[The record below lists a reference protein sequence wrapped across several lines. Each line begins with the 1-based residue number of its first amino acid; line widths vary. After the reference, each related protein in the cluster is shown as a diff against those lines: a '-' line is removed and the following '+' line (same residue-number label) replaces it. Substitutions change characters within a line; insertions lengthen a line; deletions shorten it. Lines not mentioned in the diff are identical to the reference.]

1 MMSHLSKCQDLS
13 LYPRGKT
20 RIDTR
25 QVIFTIVHFDGQ
37 HQVSLRTSQ
46 SLFSLYLLTHL
57 PPLGRGHDPDI
68 PTIFPVQVVHH
79 PTKHDTMRRGIA
91 KPRIGYGVMYHL
103 MKQHTLG
110 LTIGHV
116 VIGCH
121 RYLEI
126 VKTHLAPP
134 RRTLK
139 RHLSQT
145 GSGTTQSHNWQW
157 QLGVEI
163 GAVECFKPSLHPF
176 HGYYHDSFITLFL
189 VAMSEMSAQRYYFF
203 CIYTN
208 RSLKESFDLYGWNR
222 FCKRI
227 QKYIRNSCSSKK
239 NAF

>member
-1 MMSHLSKCQDLS
+1 MMSHLSKCPDLS

-68 PTIFPVQVVHH
+68 PTILPVQVVHH

-157 QLGVEI
+157 QLGIEI

-176 HGYYHDSFITLFL
+176 HGYYHDSLLLYSSFASKQHALKGQKL
-189 VAMSEMSAQRYYFF
+189 LAQGSALGNYVSKPVA
-203 CIYTN
+203 
-208 RSLKESFDLYGWNR
+208 L
-222 FCKRI
+222 
-227 QKYIRNSCSSKK
+227 
-239 NAF
+239 

>member
-1 MMSHLSKCQDLS
+1 MMSHLSKCPDLS

-57 PPLGRGHDPDI
+57 PPLGRGHDLDI
-68 PTIFPVQVVHH
+68 PTILPVQVVHH

-110 LTIGHV
+110 LSIGHV

-121 RYLEI
+121 RYFEI

-145 GSGTTQSHNWQW
+145 GSGSTQSHNWQW
-157 QLGVEI
+157 QLGIEI
-163 GAVECFKPSLHPF
+163 GDVECFKPSLHPF
-176 HGYYHDSFITLFL
+176 HGYYHDSLLLYSLLLCPKCRHKDTTFSAFIRTE
-189 VAMSEMSAQRYYFF
+189 A
-203 CIYTN
+203 
-208 RSLKESFDLYGWNR
+208 
-222 FCKRI
+222 
-227 QKYIRNSCSSKK
+227 
-239 NAF
+239 

>member
-1 MMSHLSKCQDLS
+1 MMSHLSKCPDLS

-68 PTIFPVQVVHH
+68 PAILPVQVVHH
-79 PTKHDTMRRGIA
+79 PTKYDTMRRGIA

-134 RRTLK
+134 RHTLK

-145 GSGTTQSHNWQW
+145 GSGSTQSHNWQW
-157 QLGVEI
+157 QLGIEI

-176 HGYYHDSFITLFL
+176 HGYYHDSLLLYSSFASKQHALN
-189 VAMSEMSAQRYYFF
+189 QRSPAEG
-203 CIYTN
+203 N
-208 RSLKESFDLYGWNR
+208 WKSLAEG
-222 FCKRI
+222 
-227 QKYIRNSCSSKK
+227 
-239 NAF
+239 

>member
-1 MMSHLSKCQDLS
+1 MMSHLSKCPDLS

-91 KPRIGYGVMYHL
+91 KPRIGYGIMYHL

-134 RRTLK
+134 QRTLK

-145 GSGTTQSHNWQW
+145 GSGSTQSHNWQW
-157 QLGVEI
+157 QLGIEI

-176 HGYYHDSFITLFL
+176 HGYYHDSLLLYSSFASKQHTLN
-189 VAMSEMSAQRYYFF
+189 QRSPAEG
-203 CIYTN
+203 N
-208 RSLKESFDLYGWNR
+208 WKSLAEG
-222 FCKRI
+222 
-227 QKYIRNSCSSKK
+227 
-239 NAF
+239 

>member
-1 MMSHLSKCQDLS
+1 MMSHLSKCPDLS

-68 PTIFPVQVVHH
+68 PTILPVQVVHH

-121 RYLEI
+121 RYFEI

-145 GSGTTQSHNWQW
+145 GSGSTQSHNWQW

-176 HGYYHDSFITLFL
+176 HGYYHDSLLLYSLLLYPKCRHKDTTFSAFIRTE
-189 VAMSEMSAQRYYFF
+189 A
-203 CIYTN
+203 
-208 RSLKESFDLYGWNR
+208 
-222 FCKRI
+222 
-227 QKYIRNSCSSKK
+227 
-239 NAF
+239 

>member
-1 MMSHLSKCQDLS
+1 MMSHLSKCPDLS

-68 PTIFPVQVVHH
+68 PAILPVQVVHQ

-139 RHLSQT
+139 CHLSQT
-145 GSGTTQSHNWQW
+145 GSGSTQSHNWQW
-157 QLGVEI
+157 QLGIEI

-176 HGYYHDSFITLFL
+176 HGYYHDSFLLYSLLLCPKCRHKDTTF
-189 VAMSEMSAQRYYFF
+189 SAF
-203 CIYTN
+203 
-208 RSLKESFDLYGWNR
+208 
-222 FCKRI
+222 
-227 QKYIRNSCSSKK
+227 IRTE
-239 NAF
+239 A

>member
-1 MMSHLSKCQDLS
+1 MMSHFSKCPNLS

-68 PTIFPVQVVHH
+68 PTILPVQVVHH

-145 GSGTTQSHNWQW
+145 GSGSTQSHNWQW
-157 QLGVEI
+157 QLGIEI

-176 HGYYHDSFITLFL
+176 HGYYHDSLL
-189 VAMSEMSAQRYYFF
+189 
-203 CIYTN
+203 
-208 RSLKESFDLYGWNR
+208 
-222 FCKRI
+222 
-227 QKYIRNSCSSKK
+227 SK
-239 NAF
+239 

>member
-1 MMSHLSKCQDLS
+1 MMSHLSKCPDFS

-25 QVIFTIVHFDGQ
+25 QVIFTIVLFDGQ

-57 PPLGRGHDPDI
+57 PPLGRGHDPNI

-121 RYLEI
+121 RNLEI

-145 GSGTTQSHNWQW
+145 GSGSTQSHNWQW
-157 QLGVEI
+157 QLGIEI

-176 HGYYHDSFITLFL
+176 HGYYHDSLLLYSLLLCPKCRHKDTTF
-189 VAMSEMSAQRYYFF
+189 SAF
-203 CIYTN
+203 
-208 RSLKESFDLYGWNR
+208 
-222 FCKRI
+222 KRTE
-227 QKYIRNSCSSKK
+227 
-239 NAF
+239 A